1 MHSGNRIVPT
11 FKEPILTEQEVSV
24 LSWGSKEPVQTEE
37 EGQSPH
43 EQPKDGSPQE

>member
-1 MHSGNRIVPT
+1 MEKKKIAAT
-11 FKEPILTEQEVSV
+11 FREPILTEQELSV
-24 LSWGSKEPVQTEE
+24 CDWGNKDPVQTEE